1 MLVLINVLTALYLRI
16 VELSNKQSAF
26 QLNMDKSIKRSQLYN
41 IWSRII
47 SLRNTENIFHTSE
60 FNLNLSSDLK
70 TIKLYS
76 NEPDQEIS
84 EVVVIGN
91 FGMKSNQIT
100 NEMLPGGDLYDIYYN
115 NLVLD
120 RNTLLESPLQPGQFM
135 IIANG
140 KTKLEDDQG
149 LALGLERS
157 DNQILNIYPNP
168 TQNILNIVFPS
179 RQRYDLIFLD
189 SNGRLIDTNQL
200 DGSILEKD
208 ISNYNKGFYY
218 VLIQSES
225 ETSFVRI
232 IKN

>member
-1 MLVLINVLTALYLRI
+1 M
-16 VELSNKQSAF
+16 
-26 QLNMDKSIKRSQLYN
+26 
-41 IWSRII
+41 
-47 SLRNTENIFHTSE
+47 
-60 FNLNLSSDLK
+60 NLSSELK
-70 TIKLYS
+70 TIKLYL
-76 NEPDQEIS
+76 NGPDQEIS

-91 FGMKSNQIT
+91 FSMKSIQIT
-100 NEMLPGGDLYDIYYN
+100 NDMLPGGNLYDIFYN

-120 RNTLLESPLQPGQFM
+120 RNILLESPLQPGQFM

-157 DNQILNIYPNP
+157 DNQILNVYPNP
-168 TQNILNIVFPS
+168 TQNILTIEFL
-179 RQRYDLIFLD
+179 RRKRYELIFFD

-218 VLIQSES
+218 VLVQSES
-225 ETSFVRI
+225 DTSFVRI